1 MKIGS
6 IGWRKAGFVFTIVVC
21 FVLVL
26 ALWDFGVL
34 NQANNNDDDYEETWV
49 LVAEIHSD
57 ALGEYDP
64 GTEGWLSAWHLDY
77 GQTPETVLQNNA
89 TDWSA
94 DANARGY
101 VDTDGSQTDLKSEDP
116 SYVCFRAKFDDDAK
130 DGGAW
135 DYERFRINL
144 TISGD
149 ETISDRGESD
159 NSTNDGSNSGD
170 AVVSAVGTNWI
181 YINFWWD
188 DNNDGYRITDDGSL
202 VWSISIYEKK

>member
-1 MKIGS
+1 MKKNS
-6 IGWRKAGFVFTIVVC
+6 INWRKAGFFFAVTIA
-21 FVLVL
+21 FVLMI
-26 ALWDFGVL
+26 ALWDFGVI
-34 NQANNNDDDYEETWV
+34 NNDDTDDYEETWH
-49 LVAEIHSD
+49 LVAEITLD

-77 GQTPETVLQNNA
+77 GQVPETVLQNNA

-101 VDTDGSQTDLKSEDP
+101 VDVDDDTTDLKSEDP

-130 DGGAW
+130 DGGVW

-170 AVVSAVGTNWI
+170 AVISAVGTNWI

-188 DNNDGYRITDDGSL
+188 DNSDGYRITDDGTL
-202 VWSISIYEKK
+202 TWGISIYEKY